1 MGYDIH
7 ESHTSASGYVAP
19 KLARPLKTGAE
30 VSNISTK
37 VCVSKPIG
45 NSCWRVHCTV
55 RHILLPYYEM
65 LDKPVT
71 SKIKGVHTG
80 CF

>member
-45 NSCWRVHCTV
+45 NSC
-55 RHILLPYYEM
+55 
-65 LDKPVT
+65 
-71 SKIKGVHTG
+71 
-80 CF
+80 